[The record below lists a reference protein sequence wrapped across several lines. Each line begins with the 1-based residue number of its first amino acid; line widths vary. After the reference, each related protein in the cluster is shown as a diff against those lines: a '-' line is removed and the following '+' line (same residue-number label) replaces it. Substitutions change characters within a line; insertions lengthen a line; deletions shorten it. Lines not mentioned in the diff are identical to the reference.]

1 MKTHSL
7 WLIKKNKPKILS
19 RSLSYKKNDK
29 SVLIKTLYSG
39 ISKGTES
46 LVANGKVDKSQFQVM
61 KSPFQEGNFNFPIK
75 YGYINVG
82 EIVDGPKKMLGKKIF
97 SLTPHQTF
105 YEIEIKNLNFLKNKD
120 VKKYLLTANMETAI
134 NIFWDS
140 QSQKKD
146 NILVVGL
153 GSVGFLT
160 AYFFKLRGFK
170 NIKVTDINLN
180 KKKIAKILGLQFV
193 NFNNTKN
200 IDCVI
205 NTTSSYEILNRS
217 LTKLNLDGRIVEASW
232 YGSKAGKI
240 YLGNEFH
247 SKRIKIISSQ
257 VSNIPLHMK
266 GRYNYKSRLKI
277 AIDALSNSKIMILIN
292 SFSKFSTL
300 DKEYISILKDQNI
313 IMHSVEY

>member
-7 WLIKKNKPKILS
+7 WLIKKNKPKIIS
-19 RSLSYKKNDK
+19 KSLKYKKNNK

-82 EIVDGPKKMLGKKIF
+82 EIVDGPNKMLGKKIF

-180 KKKIAKILGLQFV
+180 KKKIAKILGLKFV

-232 YGSKAGKI
+232 YGSKAGNI
-240 YLGNEFH
+240 NLGNEFH

-266 GRYNYKSRLKI
+266 SKYNYKSRLKI
-277 AIDALSNSKIMILIN
+277 AIDALSSSKIMILIN

>member
-7 WLIKKNKPKILS
+7 WLIKKNKPKIIS
-19 RSLSYKKNDK
+19 KSLKYKKNNK

-75 YGYINVG
+75 YGYINIG
-82 EIVDGPKKMLGKKIF
+82 EIVDGPNKMLGKKIF

-105 YEIEIKNLNFLKNKD
+105 YEIQIKNLNFLKNKD

-205 NTTSSYEILNRS
+205 NTTSSYEILNKS

-232 YGSKAGKI
+232 YGSKAGNI
-240 YLGNEFH
+240 NLGNEFH

-266 GRYNYKSRLKI
+266 SKYNYKSRLKI
-277 AIDALSNSKIMILIN
+277 AIDALSSSKIMILIN

>member
-7 WLIKKNKPKILS
+7 WLIKKNKPKIIS
-19 RSLSYKKNDK
+19 KSLNYKKNNK

-75 YGYINVG
+75 YGYINIG
-82 EIVDGPKKMLGKKIF
+82 EIVDGPNKMLGKKIF

-105 YEIEIKNLNFLKNKD
+105 YVIQIQNLNFLKNKD

-200 IDCVI
+200 IDCII

-232 YGSKAGKI
+232 YGSKAGNI
-240 YLGNEFH
+240 NLGNEFH

-266 GRYNYKSRLKI
+266 KKYNYKSRLKI

-300 DKEYISILKDQNI
+300 DKEYISILKDKNI

>member
-7 WLIKKNKPKILS
+7 WLIKKNKPKIIS
-19 RSLSYKKNDK
+19 KSLNYKNNNK
-29 SVLIKTLYSG
+29 SVLIKTIYSG

-46 LVANGKVDKSQFQVM
+46 LVANGRIDKSQFQVM
-61 KSPFQEGNFNFPIK
+61 KSPFQEGGFNFPIK

-82 EIVDGPKKMLGKKIF
+82 EIIDGPSKMLGRKIF
-97 SLTPHQTF
+97 SLSPHQTF
-105 YEIEIKNLNFLKNKD
+105 YEIAINSLNFLKNKD
-120 VKKYLLTANMETAI
+120 IKKYLLTANMETAI

-140 QSQKKD
+140 QSKKKD
-146 NILVVGL
+146 TILVVGL

-232 YGSKAGKI
+232 YGSKVGKI
-240 YLGNEFH
+240 NLGNEFH

-266 GRYNYKSRLKI
+266 SKHNYKSRLKI
-277 AIDALSNSKIMILIN
+277 AIDALSSSKIMILIN
-292 SFSKFSTL
+292 SSSKFNNL
-300 DKEYISILKDQNI
+300 DNEYISILKDQNI

>member
-7 WLIKKNKPKILS
+7 WLIKKNKPKIIS
-19 RSLSYKKNDK
+19 KSLKYKKNNK

-82 EIVDGPKKMLGKKIF
+82 EIVDGPNKMLGKRIF

-105 YEIEIKNLNFLKNKD
+105 YEIEIKNLNFIKNKD

-180 KKKIAKILGLQFV
+180 KRKIAKILGLKFV
-193 NFNNTKN
+193 NFNNVKN

-277 AIDALSNSKIMILIN
+277 AIDALSNSEIMILIN

>member
-7 WLIKKNKPKILS
+7 WLIKKNKPKIIS
-19 RSLSYKKNDK
+19 KSLKYKKNNK

-82 EIVDGPKKMLGKKIF
+82 EIVDGPNKMLGKKIF

-232 YGSKAGKI
+232 YGSKAGNI
-240 YLGNEFH
+240 NLGNEFH

-266 GRYNYKSRLKI
+266 SKYNYKSRLKI
-277 AIDALSNSKIMILIN
+277 AIDALSSSKIMILIN

>member
-7 WLIKKNKPKILS
+7 WLIKKNKPKIIS
-19 RSLSYKKNDK
+19 KSLKYKKNNK

-46 LVANGKVDKSQFQVM
+46 LVANGKVDKSQFQLM

-82 EIVDGPKKMLGKKIF
+82 EIVDGPNKILGKKIF
-97 SLTPHQTF
+97 TLTPHQTF

-153 GSVGFLT
+153 GSVGLLT

-205 NTTSSYEILNRS
+205 NTTSSYEILNKS

-232 YGSKAGKI
+232 YGSKAGNI
-240 YLGNEFH
+240 NLGNEFH

-266 GRYNYKSRLKI
+266 SKYNYKSRLKI
-277 AIDALSNSKIMILIN
+277 AIDALSSSKIMILIN

>member
-7 WLIKKNKPKILS
+7 WLIKKNKPKIIS
-19 RSLSYKKNDK
+19 KSLNYKKNNK

-61 KSPFQEGNFNFPIK
+61 KSPFQEGSFNFPIK

-82 EIVDGPKKMLGKKIF
+82 EIVDGPNKMLGKRIF

-140 QSQKKD
+140 QSQKND

-170 NIKVTDINLN
+170 NIKVTDINLS

-200 IDCVI
+200 IDCII

-232 YGSKAGKI
+232 YGSKAGNI
-240 YLGNEFH
+240 NLGNEFH

-266 GRYNYKSRLKI
+266 KKYNYKSRLKI

-300 DKEYISILKDQNI
+300 DKEYISILKDKNI